1 MPPAWRTEALYA
13 AVQLAI
19 SCVNS
24 GALQTAT
31 LFLHA
36 DSSDEAHAMVS
47 AILMPHQMV
56 EPLGVLT
63 GRDGVGLAGFLIS
76 QHAMRSA
83 WQRQLDEQEQ
93 QQLEKQQQQQ
103 QQRLEQQQQQLE
115 QQLEQQQQQEQQTVL
130 HLQQPVQP
138 TLQQEQQEQQ
148 PMRGE
153 ELLHL
158 QLSAEAAEHG
168 DDAAHHAV
176 HEAAKAPPLA
186 DTEQHASVLLQV
198 AAEQLERTRIRR
210 GGNWASASWS
220 SGTVP
225 PITSAAGGAGVGD
238 PAAGQAAAS
247 TGVLLLRTHQPA
259 LLGAALFLP
268 LGFLAGLLA
277 RGGRLGLG
285 GVGRGRLG
293 SQQQQLYAPLK
304 G

>member
-36 DSSDEAHAMVS
+36 DGSDEAHAMVS

-63 GRDGVGLAGFLIS
+63 GRDGVELAGFLIS
-76 QHAMRSA
+76 QHAKRSA
-83 WQRQLDEQEQ
+83 WQRQLDEQQQQQ
-93 QQLEKQQQQQ
+93 QQLKKQQQQ
-103 QQRLEQQQQQLE
+103 QQRLEQQQQLE

-138 TLQQEQQEQQ
+138 TLQQEQQ

-176 HEAAKAPPLA
+176 HEAAQAPPLA
-186 DTEQHASVLLQV
+186 DAEQHASVLLQV